1 MNAQLHDSANLAS
14 ADGAL
19 ARLIAR
25 MRAEIP
31 LAAAMDLQPGARA
44 HGMLGLRAPLAPNIN
59 DKGCAFGGSLAS
71 LLTLAGWALVELE
84 LEARGLHCEVF
95 VQDSTLRY
103 VAPVWGELHAV
114 AQLDDGQHWDDFFA
128 TLAARGKARL
138 QIRASAESAGEPA
151 TLLQARYV
159 ARLPRST

>member
-1 MNAQLHDSANLAS
+1 MNVQLHDSVHLAN

-19 ARLIAR
+19 ARLVAR
-25 MRAEIP
+25 MRTEIP
-31 LAAAMDLQPGARA
+31 LAAAMDLRPGTHA
-44 HGMLGLRAPLAPNIN
+44 HGMLSLHAPLAPNIN

-71 LLTLAGWALVELE
+71 LLTLSGWALVELE

-103 VAPVWGELHAV
+103 VAPVWGELHAI
-114 AQLDDGQHWDDFFA
+114 AHLDEGEHWDDFFA
-128 TLAARGKARL
+128 VLSARGKARV
-138 QIRASAESAGEPA
+138 QIRASIESAGEPA
-151 TLLQARYV
+151 ALLQARYV